1 MAHTFVSLDF
11 YNENLSC
18 RINGNSYLFSSV
30 ERFNSTGFPF
40 SNTVKI
46 LSYEPDRKLYV
57 VEDSNGNVTND
68 VNSEVIQWI
77 HNNLNV
83 IEQTALRE
91 YESNHP
97 KTSAADQRTILL
109 FNTDYVLQR
118 HQEETALNMTHTLS
132 DEQFNNVLVYR
143 QALRDLNV
151 HGVVEGTTRTKTI
164 DDVTWPA
171 NPLT

>member
-30 ERFNSTGFPF
+30 ERFTSIGWPF
-40 SNTVKI
+40 SDTVKI
-46 LSYEPDRKLYV
+46 ISYEPDRRLYV

-68 VNSEVIQWI
+68 PNSSEIQWI
-77 HNNLNV
+77 QNNLNT
-83 IEQTALRE
+83 IEQVALIDKE
-91 YESNHP
+91 LNNP
-97 KTSAADQRTILL
+97 KISAADQRMILL
-109 FNTDYVLQR
+109 FNTDYILQR
-118 HQEETALNMTHTLS
+118 YQEETALNITHTLS

-143 QALRDLNV
+143 QALRDINV
-151 HGVVEGTTRTKTI
+151 HGLAEGTTRTKTI

>member
-40 SNTVKI
+40 SGTVKI
-46 LSYEPDRKLYV
+46 LSYEPDRRLYV

-68 VNSEVIQWI
+68 PSSSEIQWI
-77 HNNLNV
+77 HNNLNT
-83 IEQTALRE
+83 IEQVALIDKE
-91 YESNHP
+91 LNNP
-97 KTSAADQRTILL
+97 KISAADQRTILL

-118 HQEETALNMTHTLS
+118 HQEETALNITHTLT
-132 DEQFNNVLVYR
+132 DQQFNNVLVYR

-151 HGVVEGTTRTKTI
+151 HGVAEGTTRTKTI

>member
-1 MAHTFVSLDF
+1 MAHTFVSLDY
-11 YNENLSC
+11 YNENFSC
-18 RINGNSYLFSSV
+18 RLNGNSYVFSSASS
-30 ERFNSTGFPF
+30 FNSTGFPF
-40 SNTVKI
+40 VDTVKI
-46 LSYEPDRKLYV
+46 LSYEPDRRLYV
-57 VEDSNGNVTND
+57 VEDSNGNVTNNPD
-68 VNSEVIQWI
+68 SSEIQWI

-83 IEQTALRE
+83 IEQVALRE

-109 FNTDYVLQR
+109 FNTDYILQR
-118 HQEETALNMTHTLS
+118 HQEETALNITHTLT

-151 HGVVEGTTRTKTI
+151 HGLAEGTTRTKTI
-164 DDVTWPA
+164 DDVTWPT